1 MKVTKRLEAKV
12 GLRVHALH
20 GEGRPQTF
28 ALGWTTRRDGEL
40 RFFFFFLVVV
50 SGTSPE
56 RSLLAHVSEQSAGRS
71 GLRDQ
76 LVPAIL
82 SARPALPGPPAAPL
96 APRPEALPGTVP
108 CVCGNCPL
116 RALLPFSFSF
126 ALLEAGRVLPFCRSG
141 DCHRVRPHDDAHPC
155 GPFPHLQDGGWGGG
169 ASRTVA
175 SVLAGP

>member
-1 MKVTKRLEAKV
+1 MKGTLKVTKRLEAKV
-12 GLRVHALH
+12 GLRAHALH

-82 SARPALPGPPAAPL
+82 SARPALPGPARPSGSSSGSQTRSAA
-96 APRPEALPGTVP
+96 RHR
-108 CVCGNCPL
+108 PL
-116 RALLPFSFSF
+116 RLRELSP
-126 ALLEAGRVLPFCRSG
+126 
-141 DCHRVRPHDDAHPC
+141 
-155 GPFPHLQDGGWGGG
+155 
-169 ASRTVA
+169 
-175 SVLAGP
+175 AGPSALFILICSA